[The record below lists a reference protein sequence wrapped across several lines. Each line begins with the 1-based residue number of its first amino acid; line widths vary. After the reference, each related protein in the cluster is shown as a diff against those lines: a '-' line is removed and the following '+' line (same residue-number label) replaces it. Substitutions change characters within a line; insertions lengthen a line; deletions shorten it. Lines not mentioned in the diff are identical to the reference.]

1 MENIVLFAGPIGSGK
16 TTIAQATAALIPKA
30 VQVSFSDG
38 LKMLAC
44 NENIPIYSRSDLQV
58 FGESIAYSRWR
69 DLFVMTLECKR
80 APETN
85 FFLIDGLRHPHILEG
100 IRSDGHKVLLLY
112 LNPGEKIINRRR
124 SKRGD
129 SNISDRHVSE
139 THHRDLERL
148 ADLSMRG
155 KLASSS
161 SARAIAEFIKSYF

>member
-1 MENIVLFAGPIGSGK
+1 MMG
-16 TTIAQATAALIPKA
+16 
-30 VQVSFSDG
+30 
-38 LKMLAC
+38 
-44 NENIPIYSRSDLQV
+44 
-58 FGESIAYSRWR
+58 
-69 DLFVMTLECKR
+69 
-80 APETN
+80 
-85 FFLIDGLRHPHILEG
+85 
-100 IRSDGHKVLLLY
+100 
-112 LNPGEKIINRRR
+112 NPGEKIINRRR